1 MNDFNQ
7 TSEGD
12 AEVVSGNS
20 SAKEQLRKIA
30 KSQRVVLF
38 FILMYI
44 PLIFMMFA
52 LAASKLP
59 SSLALIVA
67 ISVFAY
73 IIYSY
78 VQLLSLANG
87 ACGLGTAIAC
97 GILFW
102 LFPPIGFI
110 LLFFVNG
117 RASKLLK
124 NEGYK
129 VGLLGVNP
137 NEFK

>member
-7 TSEGD
+7 SSE
-12 AEVVSGNS
+12 ER
-20 SAKEQLRKIA
+20 LRKIA
-30 KSQRVVLF
+30 KSQRVVLL

-44 PLIFMMFA
+44 PLIFMMLA
-52 LAASKLP
+52 LATSKTP
-59 SSLALIVA
+59 FSFILIVVL
-67 ISVFAY
+67 IIFAY

-78 VQLLSLANG
+78 VQLLTLANSV
-87 ACGLGTAIAC
+87 CGLGTAIVC

-137 NEFK
+137 NTFK